1 MTSRF
6 ACVLLLLCT
15 WCHVAPAQQIIDAT
29 TAYTPAQVAEAKRNL
44 EKWQGI
50 VTSGQAG
57 AYSITEGGYLVAKID
72 DARGKL
78 LWLPQGNRDSIT
90 KVVIDPGQRFVGL
103 LVPAGETKP
112 RLVTIEPETFKRV
125 LLIGVKPGEVQLS
138 IIANGKDGAEPEE
151 LRTVSVAVSPL
162 VQPGPPKPV
171 EPKPEDIKSDDKLV
185 LAALEDIKAGK
196 GTIQQAMNLV
206 AFYARVGQTIEGTDV
221 FKTYGDFYGSL
232 VECGKALAGEPGAVL
247 PSFRAQVAEHY
258 KQAIGGTMAQAFD
271 KEAQAKVARVF
282 KELSARLSVIK

>member
-1 MTSRF
+1 MASRLW
-6 ACVLLLLCT
+6 ALVLLFT
-15 WCHVAPAQQIIDAT
+15 WCHVAPAQAVIDAT
-29 TAYTPAQVAEAKRNL
+29 AAYTPAQVAEARKNL

-57 AYSITEGGYLVAKID
+57 AYTITEGGYMLAKVD

-78 LWLPQGNRDSIT
+78 LWLPQGNRAAIT
-90 KVVIDPGQRFVGL
+90 RETIEAGQRFKGR

-112 RLVTIEPETFKRV
+112 RIVTIEPEPYKRV
-125 LLIGVKPGEVQLS
+125 ILIGEVPGEVQLS

-151 LRTVSVAVSPL
+151 LRTVSMTVVPL
-162 VQPGPPKPV
+162 VPPVPPKPP

-185 LAALEDIKAGK
+185 MAALEDIKAGK

-206 AFYARVGQTIEGTDV
+206 AFYSRVGQTIEGTDV
-221 FKTYGDFYGSL
+221 FATYGDFYTS
-232 VECGKALAGEPGAVL
+232 VAECGKALAGEPGTIL
-247 PSFRAQVAEHY
+247 PTFRAQVAEHY

-271 KEAQAKVARVF
+271 KDAKAKVASTF
-282 KELSARLSVIK
+282 KAMAARLSVIK